1 MPGRKP
7 KRILCRM
14 LGEYR
19 DAQEHVLKFC
29 KFYAGQPYKPTLGNE
44 ACHTECSVPKRFD
57 VPGLAKADE
66 QD

>member
-1 MPGRKP
+1 
-7 KRILCRM
+7 M